1 MIQKKK
7 TGDTPIDKTYR
18 YLYQVKSIDAMINEK
33 QLQIDNLRSIASSTA
48 LHTDSERVQSSGSK
62 DKLGDCC
69 AKIADLC
76 TEINQDIDAFVDTKA
91 DVMHTIDLLEDLEER
106 RVLYCRYLRYMEF
119 FKISQ
124 ETNVSEETVFRV
136 HRKAI
141 ENLSKILFPVVCEK

>member
-76 TEINQDIDAFVDTKA
+76 AEINQDIDAFVDTKA

-106 RVLYCRYLRYMEF
+106 RVLYCRYFGGNWNNASAAGGFQLAVSNAF
-119 FKISQ
+119 SLSAA
-124 ETNVSEETVFRV
+124 NVACRLMYLHKE
-136 HRKAI
+136 AA
-141 ENLSKILFPVVCEK
+141 